1 MEHAG
6 FQHQALI
13 YEGAD
18 EYLAGTMPFLREG
31 LEAGE
36 PALVAVCRARAR
48 LLEGELGSE
57 AERIRFLP
65 IEEVGRN
72 PALLVSLWRDFVDG
86 SGGRSVRGSAKPP
99 GPSAAPRRWRSA
111 AATTPCSTSSS
122 GGRPPGR
129 CYARSTRAPCRTT
142 SWRQRRDPIA

>member
-1 MEHAG
+1 MSAGKQLRNAMEHAG

-18 EYLAGTMPFLREG
+18 EYLAGTIPFLRDG

-36 PALVAVCRARAR
+36 PSLVAVRRGRAR
-48 LLEGELGSE
+48 LLEGELGRE

-72 PALLVSLWRDFVDG
+72 PALVVALWRDFVDG
-86 SGGRSVRGSAKPP
+86 SGGRSVRGIGEAA
-99 GPSAAPRRWRSA
+99 GPE
-111 AATTPCSTSSS
+111 
-122 GGRPPGR
+122 
-129 CYARSTRAPCRTT
+129 
-142 SWRQRRDPIA
+142 